1 MPKDARLSQAADTVE
16 SSFTISRYVTF
27 PLVLVL
33 ILALSWVLVN
43 GKSLIPE
50 ALYSLD
56 LMVLYVSWFTLTG
69 FAWLLWILNKHP
81 ERKWAIKD
89 LFSSSLVRA
98 VPSMIIA
105 ALLSVLVLF
114 LLFEV
119 VLGARASHF
128 SWPLLGGLIV
138 LFGLVVAP
146 VEEIVF
152 RYMWPCLI
160 GGYASQ
166 LIFASFHAVVNNWNL
181 NLFAFNFL
189 FGIIMWELYLSKP
202 PQLKGKLGV
211 EAPKARKTVVTL
223 FYWGLGPLIVVHA
236 TFNIMFAF
244 YYGGL
249 T

>member
-1 MPKDARLSQAADTVE
+1 MPKGAGLSQASDRVE
-16 SSFTISRYVTF
+16 SSVTISRYTTF
-27 PLVLVL
+27 PLVLL
-33 ILALSWVLVN
+33 IILTLSWLLVN

-50 ALYSLD
+50 QFYTLD
-56 LMVLYVSWFTLTG
+56 LMVLYVSWFLLTG
-69 FAWLLWILNKHP
+69 FAWLLWVLNKHS
-81 ERKWAIKD
+81 ERSWAIKD
-89 LFSSSLVRA
+89 LFSSSIVRA

-105 ALLSVLVLF
+105 AILSVLVLF

-119 VLGARASHF
+119 VLGARADSF
-128 SWPLLGGLIV
+128 SWELAGGLIV
-138 LFGLVVAP
+138 LFGFVVAP

-152 RYMWPCLI
+152 RFMWPCLI

-211 EAPKARKTVVTL
+211 EMPKAKKLTVTL

-236 TFNIMFAF
+236 AFNIMFAF
-244 YYGGL
+244 YFGGL